1 VTRILDARTATL
13 GADPSVLGF
22 ETDPTSPILRYLT
35 LHGKRAY
42 QLSWSC
48 GTCGLVFE
56 RQTAAQETVSI
67 EFLRSR
73 LADGVSHIEGPL
85 VEAFSAVI
93 PRGSYRV
100 ALLEIRPRLVR
111 PGDEGDYFS
120 KESVALFG
128 LNPPHY
134 DLPFSPETYYYRMES
149 PPGAGLGQGLGGLED
164 GTTLFEFLA
173 PMISIRALDASTLDS
188 YRNRDP
194 RRALPTAVAI
204 SVLEI
209 ASPATLKDGAVDS
222 PRCRQHW
229 GWTHF
234 LLDGHHKVNVAATEG
249 RPVSLLSFLAID
261 QGLCSP
267 AEVER
272 MLESLRSEGA

>member
-1 VTRILDARTATL
+1 MTRILDARMATL

-67 EFLRSR
+67 EMLRSR
-73 LADGVSHIEGPL
+73 LADGLSHIEDE
-85 VEAFSAVI
+85 VVDAFSTVI
-93 PRGSYRV
+93 PRGAYCV

-120 KESVALFG
+120 KEAVALFG
-128 LNPPHY
+128 LDPPHY
-134 DLPFSPETYYYRMES
+134 DLPFSPKTYYYRLAS
-149 PPGAGLGQGLGGLED
+149 TPGAGLAQRVGDLAD
-164 GTTLFEFLA
+164 GSALFEFLA
-173 PMISIRALDASTLDS
+173 PMISIRALDDSTLET

-194 RRALPTAVAI
+194 QRATPTAVAI
-204 SVLEI
+204 SVLEM
-209 ASPATLKDGAVDS
+209 ASPASLKDGAVD
-222 PRCRQHW
+222 PPPCHRHW

-234 LLDGHHKVNVAATEG
+234 LLDGHHKVNVAASEG
-249 RPVSLLSFLAID
+249 RPVSLLSFLAIE
-261 QGLCSP
+261 QGLSYP
-267 AEVER
+267 SEVVR
-272 MLESLRSEGA
+272 MLESLRS